1 MISLHV
7 LPATAQDPPDAVA
20 TAPIRVGPLGFGP
33 RLAFTN
39 IGIDTN
45 VFNEAENPKQDF
57 TLTASP
63 GVELWLRTGKGML
76 SAQGRMDL
84 AYFAKYS
91 DQTSVSS
98 SVSGEYEYRF
108 NRVRPLVSF
117 TSLNSRG
124 RPGYEIDARVRSHQD
139 NILAG
144 VDLRLAGKSYLQ
156 FDYRLESTLYTED
169 AVFDGQ
175 KLDRSLNRTVR
186 AVEAVFRHKLT
197 AMTTWVVQAS
207 SEQERFEFATD
218 RNSNSARV
226 STGFELGRFALI
238 RGRAHVGF
246 RSLAAAEGGTLPA
259 FRGVTADVDVSYTA
273 PSQTRLTL
281 QSARDIEYSYNPRNP
296 YYVQTGV
303 SLTLT
308 QRVVGRW
315 DVQAVGG
322 RDRLSYRAALPEG
335 FNHSDEVDRVGG
347 GIGYQIAERV
357 RVSVDAQSQ
366 HRTSGLHERGYRT
379 LRVGGSV
386 TYGY

>member
-1 MISLHV
+1 MAVTPRPIRIAAFVIMISLHV

-197 AMTTWVVQAS
+197 PMTTWVVEAS
-207 SEQERFEFATD
+207 SEQERFEFTTS
-218 RNSNSARV
+218 RNSNSGRV
-226 STGFELGRFALI
+226 SAGFELGRFALI
-238 RGRAHVGF
+238 RGSAFVGF
-246 RSLAAAEGGTLPA
+246 RSLASADGGTIPS

-273 PSQTRLTL
+273 PTQTRMSL
-281 QSARDIEYSYNPRNP
+281 QTRRDIQYSYDQASP

-303 SLTLT
+303 
-308 QRVVGRW
+308 
-315 DVQAVGG
+315 
-322 RDRLSYRAALPEG
+322 
-335 FNHSDEVDRVGG
+335 
-347 GIGYQIAERV
+347 
-357 RVSVDAQSQ
+357 
-366 HRTSGLHERGYRT
+366 
-379 LRVGGSV
+379 
-386 TYGY
+386 